1 MKNIS
6 LKRKVLYIVLSLL
19 IVIQFFGTQKNISSA
34 VAENAIEKHYTVP
47 NKIQSI
53 LKSSCYD
60 CHSNNT
66 KYPWYNK
73 LQPINWWL
81 AKHVND
87 GKRHLNF
94 DEFNTLP
101 IGKKLHK
108 LDEVVE
114 TIKNGEMPLTSYT
127 LIHQDA
133 KLSDA
138 DKQEIEA
145 WVVAVKKEVEGK

>member
-1 MKNIS
+1 MKKPIS
-6 LKRKVLYIVLSLL
+6 KMIITILVLLFI
-19 IVIQFFGTQKNISSA
+19 IIQFFGTAKNSSSA
-34 VAENAIEKHYTVP
+34 VAENAIEKHYTLP

-66 KYPWYNK
+66 KYPWYNNF
-73 LQPINWWL
+73 QPINWWL
-81 AKHVND
+81 AGHINE

-94 DEFNTLP
+94 DEFNTLSAT
-101 IGKKLHK
+101 KKLHK

-114 TIKNGEMPLTSYT
+114 TIKTGEMPLRSYT
-127 LIHQDA
+127 LVHREA

-138 DKQEIEA
+138 NKQEIEA
-145 WVVAVKKEVEGK
+145 WVLAVKNQITREQ